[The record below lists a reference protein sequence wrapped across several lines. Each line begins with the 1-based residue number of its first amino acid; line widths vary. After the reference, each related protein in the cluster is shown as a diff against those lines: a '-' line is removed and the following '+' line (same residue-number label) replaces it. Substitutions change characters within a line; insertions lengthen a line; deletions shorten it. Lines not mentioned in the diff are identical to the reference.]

1 MISAI
6 MLLLIAINSGVVIVD
21 NVLFYG
27 DDHKMR
33 LLRTGDMVDILQH
46 ADERVTVAYDS
57 AVGELDR
64 NVLIDFDS
72 EIAEDEQFVFARGYF
87 DEGEYSKAMR
97 LFDIFVKY
105 FDDSQYLPEAMYYL
119 GQSYEALAT
128 KGMDDSLPGILLND
142 KIDQRFYNGD
152 IYQLLVQMFPDNTYA
167 AKAEYR
173 LINLFRIAH
182 LPWDDSIEI
191 IQKELIMWQEF
202 STKYEDTDEYM
213 LAQSEMGYLNRV
225 LYEITAATDF
235 RDEAIRLFSLIV
247 SSYPNTI
254 HAAYANVH
262 LHELEQGKKI
272 YKY

>member
-1 MISAI
+1 MISSI
-6 MLLLIAINSGVVIVD
+6 IILSIAINSGVVIVD

-33 LLRTGDMVDILQH
+33 LLRTGDMVDILQQT
-46 ADERVTVAYDS
+46 DERITVAYDS

-64 NVLIDFDS
+64 NVLIDLDS

-87 DEGEYSKAMR
+87 DEGEYSKALR

-105 FDDSQYLPEAMYYL
+105 FDDSNYLPEAMYYL

-128 KGMDDSLPGILLND
+128 KGTDDSLQGISLNA
-142 KIDQRFYNGD
+142 KINQRFYDGD
-152 IYQLLVQMFPDNTYA
+152 IYRLLIQIFPDNPYA

-182 LPWDDSIEI
+182 LPWDDSVEI
-191 IQKELIMWQEF
+191 IEEELTMWQEF
-202 STKYEDTDEYM
+202 SAKYEQTDEYM

-225 LYEITAATDF
+225 LYEITAATEF
-235 RDEAIRLFSLIV
+235 RDEAIRLFRLIV
-247 SSYPNTI
+247 SSHPTTV
-254 HAAYANVH
+254 HAAYAKVH
-262 LHELEQGKKI
+262 LHELEQDKKI

>member
-1 MISAI
+1 MIISI
-6 MLLLIAINSGVVIVD
+6 ILLSIAINSGVVIVD
-21 NVLFYG
+21 NILFYG

-46 ADERVTVAYDS
+46 TDDRVTVEYDS

-87 DEGEYSKAMR
+87 DEGEYGKAMR
-97 LFDIFVKY
+97 LLDIFVKY
-105 FDDSQYLPEAMYYL
+105 FDDSRYLAEAMYYL

-128 KGMDDSLPGILLND
+128 KDSDDSLPDISLNE
-142 KIDQRFYNGD
+142 KINQRFYNGD
-152 IYQLLVQMFPDNTYA
+152 VYRMLVEMFPNNPYA

-182 LPWDDSIEI
+182 LPWDDSVEI
-191 IQKELIMWQEF
+191 IKQELTMWHEF
-202 STKYEDTDEYM
+202 SIKSEDTDEYM
-213 LAQSEMGYLNRV
+213 LALSEMGYLNRV

-235 RDEAIRLFSLIV
+235 REEAIRLFSIVV
-247 SSYPNTI
+247 SSYPNTV

-262 LHELEQGKKI
+262 LYELERGKKI

>member
-1 MISAI
+1 MITAI
-6 MLLLIAINSGVVIVD
+6 IFLFIAINSGVVIVD

-33 LLRTGDMVDILQH
+33 LLRTGDMVDILQYSN
-46 ADERVTVAYDS
+46 DRVTVEYDS

-87 DEGEYSKAMR
+87 DEGEYGNAMR
-97 LFDIFVKY
+97 LLDIFVKY
-105 FDDSQYLPEAMYYL
+105 FDDSPYLAEAMYYL
-119 GQSYEALAT
+119 GQAYEALAI
-128 KGMDDSLPGILLND
+128 KGSDDSLLGISLND
-142 KIDQRFYNGD
+142 KINQHFYNGD
-152 IYQLLVQMFPDNTYA
+152 VYRLLVEMFPDDPYA

-191 IQKELIMWQEF
+191 IQQELTMWHEF
-202 STKYEDTDEYM
+202 STEYEDTDEYM
-213 LAQSEMGYLNRV
+213 LALSEMGYLNRV
-225 LYEITAATDF
+225 LHEITEAENF
-235 RDEAIRLFSLIV
+235 KKEAIRLFSIIV
-247 SSYPNTI
+247 SSYPNTV

-262 LHELEQGKKI
+262 INELERGKKI